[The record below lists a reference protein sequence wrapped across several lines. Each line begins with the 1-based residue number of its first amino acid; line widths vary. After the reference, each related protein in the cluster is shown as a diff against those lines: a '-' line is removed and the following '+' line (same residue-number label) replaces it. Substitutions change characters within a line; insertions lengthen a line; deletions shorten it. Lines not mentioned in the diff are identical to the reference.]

1 MRATSFEFRYRFWLI
16 VLLHGAA
23 FSLYY
28 FDPVS
33 FGVAM
38 LRLLAPPIDP
48 SAPSGRHSLQLI
60 YSLGAGL
67 VFAGALLRTWATAY
81 MRADV
86 VHSLKLHAQTLV
98 ADGPYRHTR
107 NPLYL
112 GVMLMALGLGM
123 MASRAGWVF
132 LTASVYLY
140 LFRLIRREETEL
152 RQAQGESYAA
162 YVRAVPSFLPS
173 LLPRI
178 PAGGAKP
185 RWAQAFV
192 SELFIWTYGLTE
204 LTYAA
209 TLRAKPALV
218 LAGIGF
224 AINARAIYATRPR
237 RLQVN

>member
-1 MRATSFEFRYRFWLI
+1 MRATTFEFRYRFWLI

-28 FDPVS
+28 FDQVR
-33 FGVAM
+33 FGVAV
-38 LRLLAPPIDP
+38 LQLLAPSADL

-60 YSLGAGL
+60 YGLGAGL

-86 VHSLKLHAQTLV
+86 VHGLKLHVQTLV

-132 LTASVYLY
+132 LAASIFLY
-140 LFRLIRREETEL
+140 LFRLIRREEAEL
-152 RQAQGESYAA
+152 RQTQGESYAA
-162 YVRAVPSFLPS
+162 YCRAVPSFFPS
-173 LLPRI
+173 LFPRI
-178 PAGGAKP
+178 PAGGARP
-185 RWAQAFV
+185 RWGQAFV
-192 SELFIWTYGLTE
+192 GELFIWIYGLAE

-218 LAGIGF
+218 LAGLGF
-224 AINARAIYATRPR
+224 AVNAWAINATRPR
-237 RLQVN
+237 RPLSA